1 MQRDPRDE
9 GLRWLGQARRDL
21 DDARYLQEGERW
33 SLTCFHAQQ
42 AAEKALKG
50 LLILRGAEDPWGH
63 SVADLAQLAVSLDER
78 WRSWR
83 VDVTGLDL
91 CYIPTRYPDALPGGL
106 QRTHSPEMTPSE
118 RWGRLK
124 ASWMRWRVPSMKTRA
139 PSISRLKNRCSSSTP
154 MSSRYPAR
162 SPTKC
167 LGASNVPILRL
178 GSVGNDW
185 LGAFVAEGV

>member
-1 MQRDPRDE
+1 MTPRDE

-42 AAEKALKG
+42 AAERALKG

-91 CYIPTRYPDALPGGL
+91 YYIPTRYPDALPGGL
-106 QRTHSPEMTPSE
+106 PADAFTGDDAERALGKAQGVLDAVARAFDEDASPIDLPAQESMFE
-118 RWGRLK
+118 LH
-124 ASWMRWRVPSMKTRA
+124 ADEQQVPREES
-139 PSISRLKNRCSSSTP
+139 
-154 MSSRYPAR
+154 
-162 SPTKC
+162 
-167 LGASNVPILRL
+167 
-178 GSVGNDW
+178 D
-185 LGAFVAEGV
+185 